1 MQPKQKEIGTI
12 TTANSAPAAIIIR
25 GTTGIGFAAA
35 RTINEE
41 GFIGIATGASSD
53 TIAATERN
61 LHENVVI
68 LHADLRALQTFDFI
82 RVRKRISTHAEEG
95 A

>member
-1 MQPKQKEIGTI
+1 MQLKQEEKGTI
-12 TTANSAPAAIIIR
+12 TTANSAPAAMITR
-25 GTTGIGFAAA
+25 GTTGIGTAA
-35 RTINEE
+35 RAINKE
-41 GFIGIATGASSD
+41 GFTDIATGASPD
-53 TIAATERN
+53 TITATERN
-61 LHENVVI
+61 LPENVVM